1 MQGGQL
7 NWPISAGLEWD
18 QQTKNF
24 TNLFTVLLDI
34 VGYDQYI
41 QAKLMLTELIK
52 KLMTYYEAE
61 GEKISWI
68 NTVNW

>member
-1 MQGGQL
+1 ML
-7 NWPISAGLEWD
+7 I
-18 QQTKNF
+18 

-41 QAKLMLTELIK
+41 QGKLMLTELIK

-61 GEKISWI
+61 GEKIS
-68 NTVNW
+68 